1 MTDDSHPSDSSR
13 PSSDRDDLERLL
25 SEFDALAETVDS
37 PRERERVRSAR
48 RAAVVAAAEAPVF
61 GKVIRGYDRSDLA
74 EAFVGCVLFGI
85 PMFVEGG
92 TNEVGHFLATHPISL
107 VGTLVGA
114 VGLIVGILYVA
125 DIQDVR
131 VQDPFFGFLPR
142 RLVGVLGVSFL
153 TAVVVMTAWGRIE
166 WSQPIF
172 ALGDVVV
179 AFVPMSLGAALGDIL
194 PGT

>member
-1 MTDDSHPSDSSR
+1 MTDDTQPSEVSVSD
-13 PSSDRDDLERLL
+13 SDRDDLERLL
-25 SEFDALAETVDS
+25 AEFDALAETVDS

-48 RAAVVAAAEAPVF
+48 RAAVVAASEAPVF
-61 GKVIRGYDRSDLA
+61 GRVIRGFDRTDLA
-74 EAFVGCVLFGI
+74 EAFLGCVLFGI

-107 VGTLVGA
+107 VGTLLGA
-114 VGLIVGILYVA
+114 TGLVVSILYVA

-131 VQDPFFGFLPR
+131 VQDPFFGVVPR
-142 RLVGVLGVSFL
+142 RLVGVLGVSLL
-153 TAVVVMTAWGRIE
+153 TAAVVMTGWGRVE
-166 WSQPIF
+166 WGEPLF

-179 AFVPMSLGAALGDIL
+179 AFVPMSIGAALGDIL